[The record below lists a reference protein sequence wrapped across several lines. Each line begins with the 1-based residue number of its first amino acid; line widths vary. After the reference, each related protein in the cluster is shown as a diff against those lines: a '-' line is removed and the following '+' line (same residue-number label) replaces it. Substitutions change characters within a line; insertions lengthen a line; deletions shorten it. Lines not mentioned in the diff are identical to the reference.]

1 MIVFDVKNLSVYYG
15 DKVGIQD
22 VNIEIYKNKV
32 TAIMGP
38 SGCGKSTF
46 LRSLNRLIEL
56 VENVRVEG
64 KVLFEGKNI
73 YDPDVDPVEL
83 RKRIGMV
90 FQHPN
95 PFPKSIFD
103 NVAFG
108 PRIHGIKDKKKLEKI
123 VEDALKKAALW
134 DEVKDRLHDSALR
147 LSGGQQQR
155 LCIARAIATN
165 PEVILFDEP
174 TASLDPI
181 AASKIEDLIVDLK
194 KSYTV
199 VVVTH
204 NIQQAARISDYVA
217 FFWMGKLVEYGKTE
231 EVFENPQNE
240 LTEKYLTGRIG

>member
-1 MIVFDVKNLSVYYG
+1 MIIFDVKNLSVYYG
-15 DKVGIQD
+15 EKVGIQD
-22 VNIEIYKNKV
+22 VNMEIYKNKV

-56 VENVRVEG
+56 VENVRIEG

-108 PRIHGIKDKKKLEKI
+108 PRIHGVKDKKKLEKI
-123 VEDALKKAALW
+123 VEDALRKAALW

>member
-1 MIVFDVKNLSVYYG
+1 MIIFDVKNLSVYYG
-15 DKVGIQD
+15 EKVGIQD
-22 VNIEIYKNKV
+22 VNMEIYKNKV

-108 PRIHGIKDKKKLEKI
+108 PRIHGVKDKKKLEKI

>member
-1 MIVFDVKNLSVYYG
+1 MEVFDVRHLSVYYG
-15 DKVGIQD
+15 DKVGIKD
-22 VNIEIYKNKV
+22 VNIKIYKNKV
-32 TAIMGP
+32 TAIIGP

-56 VENVRVEG
+56 VDNVRVEG
-64 KVLFEGKNI
+64 EVLFEGKNI

-83 RKRIGMV
+83 RRRIGMV

-108 PRIHGIKDKKKLEKI
+108 PRIHGIKDKRRLEEI

-134 DEVKDRLHDSALR
+134 DEVKDRLHESALR

-181 AASKIEDLIVDLK
+181 ASTRIEDLIVELK
-194 KSYTV
+194 DSYTV

-217 FFWMGKLVEYGKTE
+217 FFWMGRLVEYGKTE

>member
-15 DKVGIQD
+15 EKVGIQD

-56 VENVRVEG
+56 VENVKVEG
-64 KVLFEGKNI
+64 EVLFEGKNI

-108 PRIHGIKDKKKLEKI
+108 PRIHGVKDRSKLEKI

-181 AASKIEDLIVDLK
+181 AASKIEDLIVELK

>member
-1 MIVFDVKNLSVYYG
+1 MIIFDVKNLSVYYG
-15 DKVGIQD
+15 EKVGIQD
-22 VNIEIYKNKV
+22 VNMEIYKNKV

-108 PRIHGIKDKKKLEKI
+108 PRIHGVKDKKKLEKI
-123 VEDALKKAALW
+123 VEDALRKAALW

>member
-22 VNIEIYKNKV
+22 VSIEIYKNKV

-134 DEVKDRLHDSALR
+134 DEVKDRLHDSALK

-194 KSYTV
+194 RSYTV

>member
-1 MIVFDVKNLSVYYG
+1 MIIFDVKNLSVYYG
-15 DKVGIQD
+15 EKVGIQD

-108 PRIHGIKDKKKLEKI
+108 PRIHGVKDKKKLEKI
-123 VEDALKKAALW
+123 VEDALRKAALW

>member
-1 MIVFDVKNLSVYYG
+1 MIIFDVKNLSVYYG
-15 DKVGIQD
+15 EKVGIQD
-22 VNIEIYKNKV
+22 VNIEIYRNKV

-108 PRIHGIKDKKKLEKI
+108 PRIHGVKDKKKLEKI
-123 VEDALKKAALW
+123 VEDALRKAALW